1 MKYKINYSTNRNNLE
16 KNPVLYARLKMKK
29 YFEVMLSIFQ
39 ISSKKILKNQV
50 RRISNLSEILCQI
63 KSGNSESLNNNYN

>member
-1 MKYKINYSTNRNNLE
+1 
-16 KNPVLYARLKMKK
+16 MKK

-39 ISSKKILKNQV
+39 ISSKKKLKNQV

>member
-39 ISSKKILKNQV
+39 ISSKKKNEKP
-50 RRISNLSEILCQI
+50 S
-63 KSGNSESLNNNYN
+63 